1 LGHNAAKVASIRGGR
16 VGIWDVLGIEATEDR
31 SAIRRAYAARLKL
44 TNPEDDPEGFQA
56 LRAAYEAALR
66 PGASRALVRAAPD
79 PDGADRDAD
88 EEDWDDGPAATPSD
102 PAVAAAYQALAEVL
116 NAPISP
122 EPRAVLAAWEALF
135 YAFDAAPVSETLA
148 YEGPV
153 ARLINW
159 HEPRSDVLIIPATA
173 RFGWDERFVYG
184 EGRWEVEQVLARRDD
199 PAFRLGL
206 DQNDHPLNT
215 AYWLLG
221 LKNPW
226 WLKPYVR
233 LSPGLL
239 RDMQELL
246 AILDTRPDLLDEL
259 KPATVRWWR
268 ERVAHPFPGPLLL
281 SGLLFIGLMMLPS
294 LVAPG
299 SYWAIAGQGGA
310 ILIATLATV
319 AALPAYLQQRLL
331 RTHRRSLRLKAVRIA
346 PAVSLAGFAGLAG
359 LLLASTLV
367 PPSLGAGVAIGLLTL
382 PLLAVL
388 ALFGRPDRRSGIY
401 DRPLERVT
409 QFDASYVWLFFSA
422 FSLAAPVQLQAA
434 VPMAAVFIGL
444 SMAGDSLIEALVRRP
459 PVVATVFMGLGLG
472 LALLASPVL
481 ILAAGAKDPPAWPTA
496 AIIVP
501 MLLAYSVFGA
511 EAGRI
516 RRWVKAMIV
525 IPTVL
530 TLYPPTMPLVVV
542 AELLLAPAVMSL
554 ILFVGAVGQ
563 FGRKRPRQ
571 ANIPRR

>member
-1 LGHNAAKVASIRGGR
+1 MD
-16 VGIWDVLGIEATEDR
+16 IWDILGLEPTNDR
-31 SAIRRAYAARLKL
+31 SAIRRAYAARLKQ

-56 LRAAYEAALR
+56 LRAAYEAALS
-66 PGASRALVRAAPD
+66 PGSTQALVRTATD
-79 PDGADRDAD
+79 PVENDAEED
-88 EEDWDDGPAATPSD
+88 DWSDEDWDDGSSPTPSD
-102 PAVAAAYQALAEVL
+102 PAVAAAYRALADVL
-116 NAPISP
+116 SGPTSP
-122 EPRAVLAAWEALF
+122 EPRAVLAAWQTLF

-148 YEGPV
+148 YEQPM

-159 HEPRSDVLIIPATA
+159 HEPRSDVLVIPATA

-184 EGRWEVEQVLARRDD
+184 DGRWEVEQVLARRDD

-281 SGLLFIGLMMLPS
+281 SSLLFIGLMLLPS

-310 ILIATLATV
+310 MLIATLATV
-319 AALPAYLQQRLL
+319 AALPGYLQQRVLK
-331 RTHRRSLRLKAVRIA
+331 TQRRALRLKAVRAA
-346 PAVSLAGFAGLAG
+346 PLVSLGGFAGLAVV
-359 LLLASTLV
+359 LLTSTLV
-367 PPSLGAGVAIGLLTL
+367 PTSLPATILLGLATL
-382 PLLAVL
+382 PLLGLL

-409 QFDASYVWLFFSA
+409 QFDPSYVWLFFSA
-422 FSLAAPVQLQAA
+422 MELATPAQTQAA
-434 VPMAAVFIGL
+434 APMAAVFIGL

-459 PVVATVFMGLGLG
+459 PPAATILMALALGF
-472 LALLASPVL
+472 ALLAAP
-481 ILAAGAKDPPAWPTA
+481 ILVIAVGADNPPAWPTA
-496 AIIVP
+496 AIVIP

-511 EAGRI
+511 EAGKVRG
-516 RRWVKAMIV
+516 WVKALIV
-525 IPTVL
+525 APTVL
-530 TLYPPTMPLVVV
+530 TLVPGLLGVVV
-542 AELLLAPAVMSL
+542 VSELLLAPVAMSAIL
-554 ILFVGAVGQ
+554 IFGAVGQ
-563 FGRKRPRQ
+563 FGRKRPKR
-571 ANIPRR
+571 ANVPER